1 MDSKR
6 TTEDEILIE
15 FYEIIL
21 DVVNNPKY
29 PGRKARICKNYCISP
44 NSLKAEKM
52 VRGNNSTFFRLM
64 AGLSLEAPQEN
75 EFFEMLD
82 KMKYFTI
89 EVAERLDGT
98 FEAIIKAHEGSIIGR
113 KKAKSIKKDKK
124 K

>member
-82 KMKYFTI
+82 KMKYLTL
-89 EVAERLDGT
+89 EVAEMEDGT
-98 FEAIIKAHEGSIIGR
+98 PEAIIKAHEGSIIGR
-113 KKAKSIKKDKK
+113 KKAKSIKKDQKK
-124 K
+124 